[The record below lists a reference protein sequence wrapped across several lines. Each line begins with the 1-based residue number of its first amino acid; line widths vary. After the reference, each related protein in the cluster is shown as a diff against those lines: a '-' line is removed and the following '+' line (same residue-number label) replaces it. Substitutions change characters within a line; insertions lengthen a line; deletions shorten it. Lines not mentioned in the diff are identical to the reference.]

1 MKKYFSVAVT
11 ALFVTVAV
19 SFAGPDK
26 AAMEAKENAAWQAYK
41 DKKADAFQKVV
52 DKDVK
57 CVYAEGI
64 ADMQKELTDMKT
76 ADLKSFAITDFT
88 MFTDEPDVVVAT
100 YTVKVEGS
108 GGGQDMTGTYNAG
121 TVWKQEKGEWL
132 AIFHTHSKQ
141 AAAAAAK

>member
-11 ALFVTVAV
+11 ALFATVAV
-19 SFAGPDK
+19 SLAGPDK
-26 AAMEAKENAAWQAYK
+26 AAIEAKENAAWQAYK

-52 DKDVK
+52 DKDIK
-57 CVYAEGI
+57 CVYDVGV
-64 ADMQKELTDMKT
+64 ADMQKELSDMKT
-76 ADLKSFAITDFT
+76 ADLKSFAITNFT

-108 GGGQDMTGTYNAG
+108 SGGHDMTGTYNAG

-132 AIFHTHSKQ
+132 AIFHTHVK
-141 AAAAAAK
+141 AATAK

>member
-1 MKKYFSVAVT
+1 MKEYF
-11 ALFVTVAV
+11 TVAV
-19 SFAGPDK
+19 AILFASAVLSFAGPDK

-52 DKDVK
+52 DKDIK
-57 CVYAEGI
+57 CVYAEGVS
-64 ADMQKELTDMKT
+64 DMQKELADMKT
-76 ADLKSFAITDFT
+76 ADLKSFAISEFT
-88 MFTDEPDVVVAT
+88 MFTDEPDVVVTT

-108 GGGQDMTGTYNAG
+108 NGGHDMTGTYNAG

-141 AAAAAAK
+141 AAK

>member
-1 MKKYFSVAVT
+1 MKKYFTVAVS
-11 ALFVTVAV
+11 ALLATVAV

-52 DKDVK
+52 DKDIK
-57 CVYAEGI
+57 CVYDVGV

-108 GGGQDMTGTYNAG
+108 NAGHDMTGTYNAG

-132 AIFHTHSKQ
+132 AIFHTHVK
-141 AAAAAAK
+141 AEATK

>member
-1 MKKYFSVAVT
+1 MKKYF
-11 ALFVTVAV
+11 TVAV
-19 SFAGPDK
+19 STLFATAAVSLAGPDK

-52 DKDVK
+52 DKDIK
-57 CVYAEGI
+57 CVYDTGI

-76 ADLKSFAITDFT
+76 ADLKSFAISDFA
-88 MFTDEPDVVVAT
+88 MFTDEPDVIVTT

-108 GGGQDMTGTYNAG
+108 SGGHDMTGTYNAG

-141 AAAAAAK
+141 AAATK